1 MALQLN
7 TRTCIFRR
15 ILLLSFACFIFPIVA
30 QTGATSPSD
39 PKDAVGWF
47 QRASDQMNLRTL
59 DSAPFHMKVKFTALP
74 GFELLEKKKKPH
86 IITGDGVYEETWMGP
101 HHWRR
106 EVTFGDYHAVEVES
120 PQGRKMRYT
129 SDYEPSR
136 VLMLL
141 DALLYPIPRQ
151 RTSPTLDEGHLRWK
165 IQNNSVG
172 GLPFVLINAVVD
184 ENAGP
189 RAAYTFLPSG
199 MLVQSMEIALTAS
212 WQDQVAFAGHVVPRR
227 LTIQAGGR
235 TLLTAD
241 VKVEPPSQTDAGI
254 FELPGE
260 TADPGMTLRPL
271 RTFEVRPPGLPVGC
285 TVIAP
290 DSPLLPYV
298 TRLIID
304 RYGAAQEVE
313 LLDARN
319 LEAQANSKSVAE
331 LLDCSRRIRVRP
343 ATIDKSSAELAENII
358 HRLRFSHK

>member
-1 MALQLN
+1 MG
-7 TRTCIFRR
+7 IFHKY
-15 ILLLSFACFIFPIVA
+15 LLLPFACFIFPIAA
-30 QTGATSPSD
+30 QPGATSLDD

-47 QRASDQMNLRTL
+47 QRASDQMNLRAL
-59 DSAPFHMKVKFTALP
+59 HSAPFHMKVKFTALP
-74 GFELLEKKKKPH
+74 GLELLERKKKPH

-120 PQGRKMRYT
+120 PRGRKMQYT
-129 SDYEPSR
+129 FDYEPSR

-151 RTSPTLDEGHLRWK
+151 RISPELDEGHLRWK

-189 RAAYTFLPSG
+189 RAAYIFLPSG
-199 MLVQSMEIALTAS
+199 MLVQSMEISLTAS
-212 WQDQVAFAGHVVPRR
+212 WQDQVALAGHVVPRR

-241 VKVEPPSQTDAGI
+241 IKVEPTSQTDASI

-260 TADPGMTLRPL
+260 TADPGTTLRPL
-271 RTFEVRPPGLPVGC
+271 SAFEVRWHGVPEDF
-285 TVIAP
+285 TIISP
-290 DSPLLPYV
+290 DSAVLPLV
-298 TRLIID
+298 TRLVTD
-304 RYGAAQEVE
+304 RHGAAQEVE

-319 LEAQANSKSVAE
+319 LQAQANSKYLAD
-331 LLDCSRRIRVRP
+331 LLDSLRRIRVRP
-343 ATIDKSSAELAENII
+343 ATIDKSPAEVAENNPN
-358 HRLRFSHK
+358 LLLFSHK